1 MLFRES
7 KIQAMHQSNLPAT
20 TTHPINPGSVVCKN
34 CDHLFAGN
42 YCPNCGQSVKDFDKP
57 IQVLFIDFAG
67 NLFAFDTRVW
77 KSLKHILFFPGKM
90 ELQYTMGKRRRYMP
104 PFRMYVFASFLFFLT
119 LTFATGRSIR
129 NNNPDAA
136 LQINFNEINDKT
148 FSAGMNSLT
157 VNNPDQPLLLADS
170 VLKSQ
175 KINLPLQ
182 DSLASHAL
190 SGGQIPYN
198 PIKDSKVD
206 MESIMKNPEHHMERF
221 FKYLS
226 WILFILMPF
235 YGFLLWWNFRKSY
248 RFILPHFLLS
258 VNQHVFFFILI
269 IMIVGLQTLWPGRTF
284 NPEKYLF
291 FAFPLYA
298 WLGAHRLY
306 KRRWFSTTLRML
318 GVMFFY
324 GIIAMAASITVL
336 YFSLV

>member
-1 MLFRES
+1 MTQSIVPADTNHSTSPES
-7 KIQAMHQSNLPAT
+7 VK
-20 TTHPINPGSVVCKN
+20 CKN

-67 NLFAFDTRVW
+67 NLFAFDTRLW

-90 ELQYTMGKRRRYMP
+90 ELQYIRGKRRRYMP

-129 NNNPDAA
+129 NNNADSA
-136 LQINFNEINDKT
+136 LQITSSEISEKT
-148 FSAGMNSLT
+148 FSAGMNRLSA
-157 VNNPDQPLLLADS
+157 NNPDQALLLADS
-170 VLKSQ
+170 ILKSQ
-175 KINLPLQ
+175 KKNLPLQ
-182 DSLASHAL
+182 DTLSLL
-190 SGGQIPYN
+190 SGEKATRSPQKN
-198 PIKDSKVD
+198 SKVD
-206 MESIMKNPEHHMERF
+206 MESIMKHPELYMARF

-226 WILFILMPF
+226 WILFILMPL
-235 YGFLLWWNFRKSY
+235 YGFLLWWNFRKSH
-248 RFILPHFLLS
+248 RFFLPHFLLS
-258 VNQHVFFFILI
+258 VNQHVFFFIMI
-269 IMIVGLQTLWPGRTF
+269 IIIVSMQTLLPARTF
-284 NPEKYLF
+284 NPEKYLLY
-291 FAFPLYA
+291 AFPLYA

-318 GVMFFY
+318 WVMFFY